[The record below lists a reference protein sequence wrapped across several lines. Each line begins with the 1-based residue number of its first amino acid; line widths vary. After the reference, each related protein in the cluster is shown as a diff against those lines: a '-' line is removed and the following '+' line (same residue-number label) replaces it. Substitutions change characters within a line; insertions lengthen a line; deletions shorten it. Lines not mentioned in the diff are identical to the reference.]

1 MMELSTA
8 ELAQLQQQLISLKDE
23 LTHLLA
29 NSSASSQPVALDQ
42 PIGRLSRMD
51 ALQQQ
56 AMAKANRAAHQQ
68 RLTLV
73 DVALMA
79 IKRGCYGECRRCEEP
94 IGYKRLNVRPESPF
108 CLECQQQSE
117 REPRSCRT

>member
-1 MMELSTA
+1 MA
-8 ELAQLQQQLISLKDE
+8 ELTATQQNSLQSKLSELKEE
-23 LTHLLA
+23 LEVLLA
-29 NSSASSQPVALDQ
+29 SSSASSQTVDLDQ

-56 AMAKANRAAHQQ
+56 AMAKANRAGHQM

-73 DVALMA
+73 DAALMA

-94 IGYKRLNVRPESPF
+94 IGFSRLNVRPESPF
-108 CLECQQQSE
+108 CYECQEQSE
-117 REPRSCRT
+117 KIR